1 MANILNRNIKTKI
14 IKKEKEDFA
23 ENALYREVWEDV
35 NNEKTM
41 IFLKKY
47 YKYILILVTIILLS
61 IISFQLSHNYKLR
74 KLNKIATIYE
84 NALAQGDLQTLS
96 SIISNKTS
104 ISDIASFQSI
114 IIEQNKEKQI
124 IELEKIVKNGKSK
137 DYKDLAKLQIAY
149 IKADSLTGKE
159 LEKFLSNLTT
169 KKSPYYYSALLIIA
183 QKYSYEN
190 NDKKKNFYLD
200 KIINDKDTPAVIS
213 ISAETLR

>member
-200 KIINDKDTPAVIS
+200 KIINDKDTPAIIS
-213 ISAETLR
+213 ISVETLR

>member
-61 IISFQLSHNYKLR
+61 IISFQLSYNYKLR